1 MKFAYGSI
9 KKINE
14 AIEAGTIPA
23 ETLIITSDNADVAE
37 LFFYDKNKLL
47 KKVERKNKFLT
58 IDEAKEWAP
67 TWGIEGD
74 VISVKNSKGEWELGI
89 VNSEKDIIMQ
99 SSSSGD
105 SEGSGGV
112 IPDETS
118 NNFPEVGQ
126 KGKIYIDTNDQSL
139 YLWDETSSSY
149 ILVGFGH
156 NNLIYSGGDAYG
168 N

>member
-23 ETLIITSDNADVAE
+23 ETLIITSDSANVAE

-99 SSSSGD
+99 SS
-105 SEGSGGV
+105 GSGGV
-112 IPDETS
+112 VSNETFET
-118 NNFPEVGQ
+118 FPKVGE
-126 KGKIYIDTNDQSL
+126 KGKIYVDTNDQSL

-149 ILVGFGH
+149 ILVGAGY

>member
-14 AIEAGTIPA
+14 AIEAGTIPV
-23 ETLIITSDNADVAE
+23 ETLIITSDSADVAE

-67 TWGIEGD
+67 AWGMEGD

-89 VNSEKDIIMQ
+89 VNSEKNIIMQ
-99 SSSSGD
+99 SSGSGN
-105 SEGSGGV
+105 SGGV
-112 IPDETS
+112 VQDETFE
-118 NNFPEVGQ
+118 NFPEVGE
-126 KGKIYIDTNDQSL
+126 KGKIYVDTKDQSL

-149 ILVGFGH
+149 VLVGSGY

>member
-23 ETLIITSDNADVAE
+23 ETLIITSDSADVAE

-67 TWGIEGD
+67 AWGMEGD

-89 VNSEKDIIMQ
+89 VNSEKNIIMQ
-99 SSSSGD
+99 SSGSGN
-105 SEGSGGV
+105 SGGV
-112 IPDETS
+112 VQDETFE
-118 NNFPEVGQ
+118 NFPEVGE
-126 KGKIYIDTNDQSL
+126 KGKIYVDTKDQSL
-139 YLWDETSSSY
+139 YLWDEASSSY
-149 ILVGFGH
+149 ILVGAGY

>member
-23 ETLIITSDNADVAE
+23 ETLIMTSDSADIAE

-47 KKVERKNKFLT
+47 KRVEKKNKFLT
-58 IDEAKEWAP
+58 IDEAKEWALN
-67 TWGIEGD
+67 WGTEGD
-74 VISVKNSKGEWELGI
+74 VISVKNLKGVWELGI
-89 VNSEKDIIMQ
+89 VNNEKNIIMQ
-99 SSSSGD
+99 SSGSGD
-105 SEGSGGV
+105 SGGSGGIV
-112 IPDETS
+112 PNETFD
-118 NNFPEVGQ
+118 NFPNVGE
-126 KGKIYIDTNDQSL
+126 KGKIYVDTNDQSL
-139 YLWDETSSSY
+139 YLWDEASSSY
-149 ILVGFGH
+149 VLVGSGY

>member
-23 ETLIITSDNADVAE
+23 ETLIITSDSADVAE

-58 IDEAKEWAP
+58 IDEAKEWALA
-67 TWGIEGD
+67 WGMEGD

-89 VNSEKDIIMQ
+89 VNSEKNIIMQ
-99 SSSSGD
+99 SSGSGN
-105 SEGSGGV
+105 SGGV
-112 IPDETS
+112 VQDETFE
-118 NNFPEVGQ
+118 NFPEVGE
-126 KGKIYIDTNDQSL
+126 KGKIYVDTKDQSL

-149 ILVGFGH
+149 VLVGSGY

>member
-37 LFFYDKNKLL
+37 LFFYDKNRLL

-99 SSSSGD
+99 SS
-105 SEGSGGV
+105 GSGGV
-112 IPDETS
+112 VS
-118 NNFPEVGQ
+118 NEIFENFPKVGE

-149 ILVGFGH
+149 ILVGSGY

>member
-23 ETLIITSDNADVAE
+23 ETLIITSDSANVAE
-37 LFFYDKNKLL
+37 LFFYDKNRLL

-67 TWGIEGD
+67 TWGVEGD

-99 SSSSGD
+99 SS
-105 SEGSGGV
+105 GSGGV
-112 IPDETS
+112 VSNETFE
-118 NNFPEVGQ
+118 NFPKVGE

-149 ILVGFGH
+149 ILVGAGY

>member
-23 ETLIITSDNADVAE
+23 ETLIITSDSANVAE
-37 LFFYDKNKLL
+37 LFFYDKNRLL

-67 TWGIEGD
+67 AWGIEGD

-89 VNSEKDIIMQ
+89 VNSEKDIVMQ
-99 SSSSGD
+99 SSGSG
-105 SEGSGGV
+105 GSGGV
-112 IPDETS
+112 VPDETF
-118 NNFPEVGQ
+118 NNFPEVGE

-149 ILVGFGH
+149 ILV
-156 NNLIYSGGDAYG
+156 
-168 N
+168 

>member
-23 ETLIITSDNADVAE
+23 ETLIITSDSADVAE

-67 TWGIEGD
+67 AWGIEGD

-99 SSSSGD
+99 SS
-105 SEGSGGV
+105 GSGGV
-112 IPDETS
+112 VSNETFE
-118 NNFPEVGQ
+118 NFPKVGE

-149 ILVGFGH
+149 ILVGSGY

>member
-67 TWGIEGD
+67 TWGVEGD

-99 SSSSGD
+99 SS
-105 SEGSGGV
+105 GSGGV
-112 IPDETS
+112 VSNETFE
-118 NNFPEVGQ
+118 NFPKVGE
-126 KGKIYIDTNDQSL
+126 KGKIYVDTNDQSL

-149 ILVGFGH
+149 ILVGAGY

>member
-14 AIEAGTIPA
+14 AIEAGTISA
-23 ETLIITSDNADVAE
+23 ETLIITSDSADVAE
-37 LFFYDKNKLL
+37 LFFYDKSKLL

-74 VISVKNSKGEWELGI
+74 VISVKNSKGDWELGVVDSNKEI
-89 VNSEKDIIMQ
+89 VMQ
-99 SSSSGD
+99 SSSV
-105 SEGSGGV
+105 GGV
-112 IPDETS
+112 VSDDTS
-118 NNFPEVGQ
+118 EKFPEVGQ
-126 KGKIYIDTNDQSL
+126 KGKIYVDTNDQSL
-139 YLWDETSSSY
+139 YLWDEASSSY
-149 ILVGFGH
+149 ILVGSGY

-168 N
+168 D

>member
-23 ETLIITSDNADVAE
+23 ETLIITSDSADVAE
-37 LFFYDKNKLL
+37 LFFYDKDKLL
-47 KKVERKNKFLT
+47 KKVEKKNKFLT

-67 TWGIEGD
+67 AWGMEGD

-99 SSSSGD
+99 SS
-105 SEGSGGV
+105 GSGGPGSSGGV
-112 IPDETS
+112 VPNETS
-118 NNFPEVGQ
+118 DNFPEVGE
-126 KGKIYIDTNDQSL
+126 KGKIYVDTKDQSL
-139 YLWDETSSSY
+139 YLWDEASSSY
-149 ILVGFGH
+149 ILVGSGY

>member
-1 MKFAYGSI
+1 
-9 KKINE
+9 
-14 AIEAGTIPA
+14 
-23 ETLIITSDNADVAE
+23 
-37 LFFYDKNKLL
+37 
-47 KKVERKNKFLT
+47 
-58 IDEAKEWAP
+58 
-67 TWGIEGD
+67 
-74 VISVKNSKGEWELGI
+74 
-89 VNSEKDIIMQ
+89 MQ

-126 KGKIYIDTNDQSL
+126 KGKIYIDTNHQSL

>member
-23 ETLIITSDNADVAE
+23 ETLIITSDSADVAE

-47 KKVERKNKFLT
+47 KKVERKNNFLT

-67 TWGIEGD
+67 AWGIEGD
-74 VISVKNSKGEWELGI
+74 VISVKNSKGEWELVI

-99 SSSSGD
+99 SS
-105 SEGSGGV
+105 GSGGV
-112 IPDETS
+112 VSNETFE
-118 NNFPEVGQ
+118 NFPKVGE

-149 ILVGFGH
+149 ILVGSGY

>member
-23 ETLIITSDNADVAE
+23 ETLIITSDSADVAE

-58 IDEAKEWAP
+58 IDEAKEWALA
-67 TWGIEGD
+67 WGMEGD

-89 VNSEKDIIMQ
+89 VNSEKNIIMQ
-99 SSSSGD
+99 SSGSGN
-105 SEGSGGV
+105 SGGV
-112 IPDETS
+112 VQDETFE
-118 NNFPEVGQ
+118 NFPEVGE
-126 KGKIYIDTNDQSL
+126 KGKIYVDTKDQSL

-149 ILVGFGH
+149 VLVGSDY

>member
-23 ETLIITSDNADVAE
+23 ETLIITSDSANVAE

-99 SSSSGD
+99 SS
-105 SEGSGGV
+105 GSGGV
-112 IPDETS
+112 VSNETFES
-118 NNFPEVGQ
+118 N
-126 KGKIYIDTNDQSL
+126 S
-139 YLWDETSSSY
+139 
-149 ILVGFGH
+149 
-156 NNLIYSGGDAYG
+156 
-168 N
+168 